1 LNVERWSE
9 PSYLPTKGNKMDE
22 YAGIIT
28 FSVLLASVGVVGIG
42 IAGLL
47 WVLTQIAGDGE
58 KGK

>member
-1 LNVERWSE
+1 MFEA
-9 PSYLPTKGNKMDE
+9 

-28 FSVLLASVGVVGIG
+28 FSVLIASIGVVGIG

-58 KGK
+58 RNK